1 MDRAR
6 EKTDRQGELGIEGL
20 GTGAAGAGASA
31 PTDREPV
38 QRQAAGGLKDDFDRE
53 LEKLMAAEPEG
64 KKGKKKKKKK
74 ALAGQSGAR
83 PKWSRKK
90 KLLAAAGGL
99 AVLCIAGKGFF
110 GGGKETAP
118 LVATQALALG
128 SVQDRL
134 AVTGPVSGTDSVD
147 VVSNLHAEVLELK
160 VKEGERVEKDQL
172 LAVVDSA
179 DLEKELE
186 IAQNAYDLAV
196 VTKEEKQREAERGY
210 DKALQDIKTAQDAL
224 DRTAVMVQAGDQA
237 PVALEEAQNTYAD
250 ALRAADAFRL
260 VDGKP
265 VADESYDL
273 QIRNAAFEL
282 DKKREDLESAQ
293 IKSPIAGT
301 VVRVNT
307 KVGQFADKPEDE
319 KPMFIIENLDQLE
332 LEIKISEYSIGKVKE
347 GQPVTISADIL
358 GGSTVEGTVSQI
370 SPTGE
375 EKGGGSTERV
385 IPTTIK
391 IQDKDTKLIAGIT
404 AKAEIVLEEA
414 VDAFVVPASS
424 VLQLDDGSLCLQ
436 KVAEGK
442 IHQVPIE
449 TGVEG
454 DIMIEVIPAEGE
466 ELLEGDQIVITASP
480 MYTEGM
486 AVTVMGGNAQ

>member
-6 EKTDRQGELGIEGL
+6 EKTDRQEALRIETMEDGPSPQAEREETARHQEA
-20 GTGAAGAGASA
+20 GGAAGG
-31 PTDREPV
+31 P
-38 QRQAAGGLKDDFDRE
+38 KDDFDRE
-53 LEKLMAAEPEG
+53 LEKLMTAEPEG
-64 KKGKKKKKKK
+64 KKRKKKKKKG
-74 ALAGQSGAR
+74 AGAQGG
-83 PKWSRKK
+83 PKTRWSRKK
-90 KLLAAAGGL
+90 KLLAGAGGL
-99 AVLCIAGKGFF
+99 VLLCIAGKLFF
-110 GGGKETAP
+110 GGGKEAAP
-118 LVATQALALG
+118 LVATQALARG
-128 SVQDRL
+128 DVQDRL
-134 AVTGPVSGTDSVD
+134 TVTGPVSGTDSVD

-172 LAVVDSA
+172 LAVVDST
-179 DLEKELE
+179 DLKKELE

-237 PVALEEAQNTYAD
+237 PVDLEQARDTYAD

-260 VDGKP
+260 VDGRP
-265 VADESYDL
+265 AADESYDL
-273 QIRNAAFEL
+273 QIRNAGFEL
-282 DKKREDLESAQ
+282 EKKKEDLESAQ

-358 GGSTVEGTVSQI
+358 GGGTVEGSVAQI

-391 IQDKDTKLIAGIT
+391 IQEKDTKLIAGIT

-414 VDAFVVPASS
+414 LDALIVPASAI
-424 VLQLDDGSLCLQ
+424 LQLEDGSLCVQ
-436 KVAEGK
+436 KVAEGR

-454 DIMIEVIPAEGE
+454 DIMTEIIPAEGE
-466 ELLEGDQIVITASP
+466 ELTEGDQIVTTASP

-486 AVTVMGGNAQ
+486 AVTVPAGDAQ

>member
-1 MDRAR
+1 MDRPR
-6 EKTDRQGELGIEGL
+6 EKKDRQEELMIETTGSSPSAQADGEEMAQSQ
-20 GTGAAGAGASA
+20 TAGKM
-31 PTDREPV
+31 
-38 QRQAAGGLKDDFDRE
+38 KDDVFNRE
-53 LEKLMAAEPEG
+53 LEKLMTAEPEG
-64 KKGKKKKKKK
+64 RKGKKKKKKGNAK
-74 ALAGQSGAR
+74 GQGR
-83 PKWSRKK
+83 PRWSRKK

-99 AVLCIAGKGFF
+99 AVLIIAGRLFL
-110 GGGKETAP
+110 GGGKEAAP
-118 LVATQALALG
+118 LVAAQALERG
-128 SVQDRL
+128 SVQERL
-134 AVTGPVSGTDSVD
+134 TVTGPVSGTDSVD

-160 VKEGERVEKDQL
+160 VKEGQQVEKDQL
-172 LAVVDSA
+172 LAVVDSS

-210 DKALQDIKTAQDAL
+210 DKALQDIKTAKDAL
-224 DRTAVMVQAGDQA
+224 DRTAIMVQAGDQA
-237 PVALEEAQNTYAD
+237 PVALEQARDTYAD
-250 ALRAADAFRL
+250 ALRAADAYRL
-260 VDGKP
+260 VDGRP
-265 VADESYDL
+265 AADESYDL
-273 QIRNAAFEL
+273 QIRNAGFEL
-282 DKKREDLESAQ
+282 EKKREDLQSAQ

-358 GGSTVEGTVSQI
+358 GDSTVAGTVAQI

-385 IPTTIK
+385 IPTTIQ

-414 VDAFVVPASS
+414 MDALIVPASAI
-424 VLQLDDGSLCLQ
+424 LQLEDGSLCVQ

-442 IHQVPIE
+442 IHQVPVKI
-449 TGVEG
+449 GVEG
-454 DIMIEVIPAEGE
+454 DLMTEIIPAEGE
-466 ELLEGDQIVITASP
+466 ELQEGDQIVTAASP
-480 MYTEGM
+480 MFTEGM
-486 AVTVMGGNAQ
+486 AVTVLGADLLAGQ